1 MASGEIPERSE
12 RPVNSKK
19 MDLQE
24 SMHENTKLKTKRV
37 LLADDH
43 EIIRAGLRRVLE
55 DAPNCEIVGEAATG
69 RRAVEMALELRPDVI
84 VLDIAMPEL
93 NGLEA
98 TRQIVKDFPEA
109 EILILTVHDS
119 EVFIRE
125 VLNAGAR
132 GYLLK
137 SDAGRHLL
145 AAVDSLARHEPF
157 FTSKVSEI
165 VLEGFLSGGSP
176 RKASGPKD
184 LTPREREV
192 VQLLAEGKANKEVA
206 GLLNISVK
214 TVETH
219 RTNVMQ
225 KLDLHSVTEL
235 VRYAIRNNIIQ
246 A

>member
-1 MASGEIPERSE
+1 MT
-12 RPVNSKK
+12 V
-19 MDLQE
+19 
-24 SMHENTKLKTKRV
+24 KRV

-43 EIIRAGLRRVLE
+43 EIVRAGLRRVLQE
-55 DAPNCEIVGEAATG
+55 APDCEVLDEASTG
-69 RRAVEMALELRPDVI
+69 REAVEMTLRLRPDVV

-109 EILILTVHDS
+109 EILILTVHES
-119 EVFIRE
+119 ESLIRE

-137 SDAGRHLL
+137 SDASRHLV
-145 AAVDSLARHEPF
+145 AAVESLARHEPF

-165 VLEGFLSGGSP
+165 VLEGFLSGSTPGKP
-176 RKASGPKD
+176 MGPKD

-206 GLLNISVK
+206 TLLNISVK

-219 RTNVMQ
+219 RTNIMQ
-225 KLDLHSVTEL
+225 KLDLHSVSEL
-235 VRYAIRNNIIQ
+235 VRYAIRNNIIE

>member
-1 MASGEIPERSE
+1 MPLMS
-12 RPVNSKK
+12 
-19 MDLQE
+19 
-24 SMHENTKLKTKRV
+24 TKRV

-43 EIIRAGLRRVLE
+43 EIVRAGLRRVLDDTPE
-55 DAPNCEIVGEAATG
+55 WEVAGEATTG
-69 RRAVEMALELRPDVI
+69 REAVDMAVSLKPDVI
-84 VLDIAMPEL
+84 VLDITMPEL

-98 TRQIVKDFPEA
+98 TRQIVKEFPEA
-109 EILILTVHDS
+109 EILILTVHDTES
-119 EVFIRE
+119 LIRE

-137 SDAGRHLL
+137 SDATQHLL
-145 AAVDSLARHEPF
+145 AAVESLAKHEPF

-165 VLEGFLSGGSP
+165 VLEGFLSGASP
-176 RKASGPKD
+176 PKSSGPKE

-219 RTNVMQ
+219 RTNIMQ
-225 KLDLHSVTEL
+225 KLDLHSVSEL
-235 VRYAIRNNIIQ
+235 VRYAIRNNIIE